1 MAQMHEYAERAQ
13 ADELRHEQA
22 LQTAVEPKVGVVQD
36 HVCEAGARN
45 RADLVEE
52 MAVRAPVWADDV
64 EDVVGEEVA
73 AVLAVQLAV
82 RPGHVEE
89 LGDLAVWLWVWF
101 LIRWWEWPG
110 FGKQV
115 M

>member
-1 MAQMHEYAERAQ
+1 MAQVHEYAERAQ
-13 ADELRHEQA
+13 ANELRHQHA
-22 LQTAVEPKVGVVQD
+22 LQTAVEPKVGVGQD
-36 HVCEAGARN
+36 HVCDAGARN
-45 RADLVEE
+45 RADMVEE
-52 MAVRAPVWADDV
+52 MVVRAPVWAEDV

-89 LGDLAVWLWVWF
+89 LGDLAVWAWF
-101 LIRWWEWPG
+101 LARWGKWPG

-115 M
+115 K